1 MKSSSQGLRA
11 HGKEVWDSCLDK
23 DSGQGSN
30 RIQGQPEVCSLS
42 PMWLCGMRIR
52 GRGPG
57 TTLGHAWTLMSTE
70 HSGHTVFS
78 QVKNCSGAHLPQL
91 LELEMVRAPWAV
103 PLPASVSALHSSVR
117 AAAPDT
123 PNPILSLNQADPTGS
138 SLLPFPLPSKSTCPV
153 RHCR

>member
-1 MKSSSQGLRA
+1 MGFLSGQGLRPGVQQDSRSA
-11 HGKEVWDSCLDK
+11 RGVFTFPHVAVWNEDS
-23 DSGQGSN
+23 
-30 RIQGQPEVCSLS
+30 
-42 PMWLCGMRIR
+42 WT
-52 GRGPG
+52 GPG

-117 AAAPDT
+117 AAAPDI